1 MGIFAKRLQESMDAK
16 NINQLELSKRSGIS
30 KSMINE
36 YLKGKYVPKTKNLT
50 KLAQVLEVNAY
61 YLLGTNDEPASKPAT
76 PEQIKEWDKKY
87 NLNGKVAQE
96 AKMLMNIRF
105 TYGEM
110 VTELLMDFN
119 RLNEVGQKKALET
132 IKQMLETKKYQRED
146 L

>member
-1 MGIFAKRLQESMDAK
+1 MAIFNQRLQEAMDAM
-16 NINQLELSKRSGIS
+16 NINQIDLSKRTGIS

-36 YLKGKYVPKTKNLT
+36 YLKGKYIPKTKNLSL
-50 KLAQVLEVNAY
+50 LATALEVNEQ
-61 YLLGTNDEPASKPAT
+61 YLLGMNDEPASNP
-76 PEQIKEWDKKY
+76 PSPQQMKEWDKKY
-87 NLNGKVAQE
+87 NLNGKLAQE
-96 AKMLMNIRF
+96 ARMLMNIRF

-110 VTELLMDFN
+110 VTELLMGFN